1 MKILIKKM
9 LKSFFLLKSLLFKKY
24 QIGMLK
30 DLYEEALKLLQS
42 IEEDVNKFCF
52 KNNKTAG
59 IRIRKVAQEE
69 KQLLQK
75 MRTEIQN
82 VKAQNAEA
90 KGEKKTPKKPADKK
104 KK

>member
-1 MKILIKKM
+1 
-9 LKSFFLLKSLLFKKY
+9 
-24 QIGMLK
+24 MLK
-30 DLYEEALKLLQS
+30 DLYEEALTLLQS

-75 MRTEIQN
+75 MRQEIQA
-82 VKAQNAEA
+82 VKAQSAAES
-90 KGEKKTPKKPADKK
+90 KGEKKTSKKPADKK

>member
-1 MKILIKKM
+1 
-9 LKSFFLLKSLLFKKY
+9 
-24 QIGMLK
+24 MLK

-52 KNNKTAG
+52 KNNKAAG

-75 MRTEIQN
+75 MRFEIQA
-82 VKAQNAEA
+82 VKAQNTEN
-90 KGEKKTPKKPADKK
+90 KSEKKTAKKTVEKK

>member
-1 MKILIKKM
+1 M
-9 LKSFFLLKSLLFKKY
+9 LKN
-24 QIGMLK
+24 
-30 DLYEEALKLLQS
+30 LYEEALKLLQS

-75 MRTEIQN
+75 MRLEIQA
-82 VKAQNAEA
+82 VKAQNTEN
-90 KGEKKTPKKPADKK
+90 KSEKKTAKKTVEKK

>member
-1 MKILIKKM
+1 
-9 LKSFFLLKSLLFKKY
+9 
-24 QIGMLK
+24 MLK

-75 MRTEIQN
+75 MRLEIQA
-82 VKAQNAEA
+82 VKAQNTE
-90 KGEKKTPKKPADKK
+90 KKSEKKTAKKTVEKK

>member
-1 MKILIKKM
+1 
-9 LKSFFLLKSLLFKKY
+9 
-24 QIGMLK
+24 MLK

-75 MRTEIQN
+75 MRLEIQA
-82 VKAQNAEA
+82 VKAQNTEN
-90 KGEKKTPKKPADKK
+90 KSEKKTAKKTVEKK

>member
-1 MKILIKKM
+1 
-9 LKSFFLLKSLLFKKY
+9 
-24 QIGMLK
+24 MLK
-30 DLYEEALKLLQS
+30 DLYEEALKLVQS

-75 MRTEIQN
+75 MRLEIQA
-82 VKAQNAEA
+82 VKAQNTEN
-90 KGEKKTPKKPADKK
+90 KSEKKTAKKTVEKK

>member
-1 MKILIKKM
+1 
-9 LKSFFLLKSLLFKKY
+9 
-24 QIGMLK
+24 MLK
-30 DLYEEALKLLQS
+30 DLYEETLQLLQS

-75 MRTEIQN
+75 MRLEIQE
-82 VKAQNAEA
+82 VKAKNAEE
-90 KGEKKTPKKPADKK
+90 KGEKKTTKKPVEKK